1 MHACQRQQ
9 PTEKPMHTKSTTRH
23 QPRHQVGHA
32 RREYDAAPG
41 QATADLADNPIALG
55 ILNAAI
61 VAFIIAGGGVIVW
74 QATQHP
80 AVATLTAGIIL
91 TTISWRW
98 AR

>member
-1 MHACQRQQ
+1 
-9 PTEKPMHTKSTTRH
+9 MHTKSTTRH

-41 QATADLADNPIALG
+41 HATADLADNPIARG
-55 ILNAAI
+55 ILLALV
-61 VAFIIAGGGVIVW
+61 VALIITGGGAIVW
-74 QATQHP
+74 QVAQHS

-91 TTISWRW
+91 TAIAWRW